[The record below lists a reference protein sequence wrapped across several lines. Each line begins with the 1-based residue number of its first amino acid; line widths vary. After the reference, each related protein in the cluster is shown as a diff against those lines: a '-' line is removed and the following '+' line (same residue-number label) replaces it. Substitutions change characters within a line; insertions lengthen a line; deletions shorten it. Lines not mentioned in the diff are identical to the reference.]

1 MPSITIELPDSA
13 YRAALSFPPAERMRL
28 GTIALSAAFTTA
40 EAAYQ
45 DDAEEEEP
53 PTTAEHIAAIREAL
67 AEEAAGQ
74 YMDGDVFMAE
84 LREKRGWKKK

>member
-28 GTIALSAAFTTA
+28 GTIALSAAFATT

-45 DDAEEEEP
+45 DEAEDEEP
-53 PTTAEHIAAIREAL
+53 PTTVEHIAAIREAF
-67 AEEAAGQ
+67 ADEEAGECI
-74 YMDGDVFMAE
+74 DGDVFMAE
-84 LREKRGWKKK
+84 LREKRGREK